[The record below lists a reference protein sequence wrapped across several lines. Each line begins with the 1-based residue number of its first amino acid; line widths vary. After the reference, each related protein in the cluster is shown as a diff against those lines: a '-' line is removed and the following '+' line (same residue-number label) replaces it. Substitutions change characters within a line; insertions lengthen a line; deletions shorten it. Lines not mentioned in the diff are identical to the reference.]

1 MTFLE
6 TRIEAKVLTVYKA
19 ENFDEII
26 KQFNKHWIKR

>member
-6 TRIEAKVLTVYKA
+6 IRIEAKA

-26 KQFNKHWIKR
+26 KQFNFALDRTLR